1 MNEQPSP
8 FEEIWVALDL
18 ETTGLSASDDEIIE
32 VGAVKFRSDQ
42 LLDTFQ
48 TFINPYSRLSDFI
61 KGFTGIT
68 QAEVD
73 RAPPFSAMASELVGF
88 IGPAP
93 VVGHNL
99 AFDLAFLEK
108 KGLRIS
114 NPTCDTWDLAY
125 VLLPGLPAYSL
136 SKLSRWLD
144 VKHPRPHRAVEDALA
159 TRDVFVELLVKMREM
174 DPYILAE
181 MQRLSSRS
189 NWVLS
194 SVLTD
199 MVSRQP
205 GDWAHSTQAPGWMQ
219 STVEA
224 TVSNDIGPVQPRP
237 TGQSL
242 EAGISG
248 VDIED
253 LRRRLQ
259 RERSLRPNQE
269 TSELDLDYVAS
280 LLKSGGPLAAVIS
293 GFEERSE
300 QVSMAKAV
308 ATAINGG
315 QRLIVEA
322 GTGVGKSLAY
332 LLPAL
337 LYASMNNKRVVV
349 STNTINLQEQLVNKD
364 VPTLLRALASADLLP
379 EEGIRFTQ
387 LKGRANYLCYRRW
400 SHLRSSESL
409 NEDEARL
416 LAKTLVWLRTTTT
429 GDRSELNLGH
439 RSAAA
444 PWDRLSAQGAFQCLS
459 LGGPCFL
466 RAARERAAA
475 SHLVIVNHALL
486 MSDLTS
492 GGTLIPEADILIVDE
507 AHHLEDE
514 ATRRLGFEL
523 GQSRFDEHLRSL
535 TGDRGLLNEAVSSFR
550 GASAAETRRRA
561 VEEVAAD
568 AVALIPDLREKIAA
582 LFALLSQLVADRL
595 EDGVDHGR
603 EVSVT
608 GGIRAQPAWSELE
621 MLWGDVDALL
631 KVLGDTLRRLEFT
644 LGELEHAGLLDYQG
658 LLIEAANTFQR
669 TSDLRERLAEFISR
683 PGSNEVYWMTAA
695 RQSGEIVLHGA
706 PLQVGETLN
715 SLMFSQ
721 KRCVVMTSATLSANG
736 SFEHTSDRTG
746 FAHDAELLVGSPFDY
761 PNAALLCVPEDMPEP
776 GSGAYQKAAERAITE
791 ITLGIGGRTM
801 ALFTSHASLR
811 ATAANLRETLTA
823 QGIAVLAQGIDGTPH
838 QLIRRFLEDPCAVLL
853 GTASFWEGV
862 DLAGESL
869 VALLVMR
876 LPFSVPSEPVFAAR
890 SESYEDPFN
899 EYAVPQAVL
908 RLRQG
913 FGRLIR
919 TSTDRGAAVI
929 LDRRII
935 SRRYGKAFL
944 DSLPPVTFR
953 RSRVDDLRDEVVRW
967 VGA

>member
-1 MNEQPSP
+1 MTFKTVA
-8 FEEIWVALDL
+8 FEEMWVALDL

-32 VGAVKFRSDQ
+32 IGAVKFRGNQ

-48 TFINPYSRLSDFI
+48 TFVNPYRRLSDFI
-61 KGFTGIT
+61 KSFTGIT
-68 QAEVD
+68 QPEVD
-73 RAPPFSAMASELVGF
+73 RAPPLSAIASDLVSFVGR
-88 IGPAP
+88 AP
-93 VVGHNL
+93 VLGHNL
-99 AFDLAFLEK
+99 PFDLGFLEK
-108 KGLRIS
+108 KGVKIS
-114 NPTCDTWDLAY
+114 NPGCDTWDMAY
-125 VLLPGLPAYSL
+125 VLFPGLPEYSL
-136 SKLSRWLD
+136 SRLSSWLD
-144 VKHPRPHRAVEDALA
+144 VEHLRPHRAVEDALA
-159 TRDVFVELLVKMREM
+159 TRDVFVELLVKMREL
-174 DPYILAE
+174 DPYLLAE

-194 SVLTD
+194 HLLTGL
-199 MVSRQP
+199 VTHQS
-205 GDWAHSTQAPGWMQ
+205 GGWAHSIHVPARMQ
-219 STVEA
+219 SAVEV
-224 TVSNDIGPVQPRP
+224 TVQPRP
-237 TGQSL
+237 TGAPH
-242 EAGISG
+242 ETGIIG
-248 VDIED
+248 LDIED
-253 LRRRLQ
+253 LKKRLR

-269 TSELDLDYVAS
+269 ISELDVDYVGS
-280 LLKSGGPLAAVIS
+280 LLKSGGPLADVIG
-293 GFEERSE
+293 GFEERGE
-300 QVSMAKAV
+300 QVSMARAV
-308 ATAINGG
+308 ATAINHG

-337 LYASMNNKRVVV
+337 LYASMNNRRVVV

-364 VPTLLRALASADLLP
+364 VPTLLRALSSAGLLP
-379 EEGIRFTQ
+379 EGGIRFTQ

-409 NEDEARL
+409 SENEARL
-416 LAKTLVWLRTTTT
+416 LAKTLVWLQTTAT
-429 GDRSELNLGH
+429 GDRSELSLGH

-459 LGGPCFL
+459 MGGPCFL

-486 MSDLTS
+486 MSDLS
-492 GGTLIPEADILIVDE
+492 AGGTLIPEADILIVDE

-514 ATRRLGFEL
+514 ATRRQGFEL
-523 GQSRFDEHLRSL
+523 GQSPFDEYLRSL

-561 VEEVAAD
+561 VEEVAGD
-568 AVALIPDLREKIAA
+568 AVALIPDLRETIAG
-582 LFALLSQLVADRL
+582 LFAMLSQLVADRL
-595 EDGVDHGR
+595 EDSVDQGR
-603 EVSVT
+603 DLRVT
-608 GGIRAQPAWSELE
+608 GGTRAQPAWSELE
-621 MLWGDVDALL
+621 VLWGKADALL
-631 KVLGDTLRRLEFT
+631 RELGDALSRLEFT
-644 LGELEHAGLLDYQG
+644 LGELENAGLLDYEG
-658 LLIEAANTFQR
+658 LLVEVANALQT
-669 TSDLRERLAEFISR
+669 TSDLRQRLAEFVSL

-695 RQSGEIVLHGA
+695 GQPVEVVLHSA
-706 PLQVGETLN
+706 PLQVGDTLN
-715 SLMFSQ
+715 TLLFSQ

-736 SFEHTSDRTG
+736 SFDHTSDRTG
-746 FAHDAELLVGSPFDY
+746 FAHDEELLVGSPFDY

-776 GSGAYQKAAERAITE
+776 GSSAYQKAAERAIME
-791 ITLGIGGRTM
+791 IALGVGGRTM

-811 ATAANLRETLTA
+811 ATAANIRETLA
-823 QGIAVLAQGIDGTPH
+823 ARGIAVLAQGIDGTSH
-838 QLIRRFLEDPCAVLL
+838 QLIRRFLENPCAALL

-869 VALLVMR
+869 KALLVMR

-953 RSRVDDLRDEVVRW
+953 RSRVDALRDEVVKW